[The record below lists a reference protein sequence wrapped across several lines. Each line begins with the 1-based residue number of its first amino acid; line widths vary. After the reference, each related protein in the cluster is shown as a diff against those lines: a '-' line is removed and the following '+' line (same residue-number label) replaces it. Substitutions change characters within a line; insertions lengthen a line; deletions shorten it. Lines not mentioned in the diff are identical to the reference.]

1 MLKDA
6 FQFERRL
13 GIGATA
19 EVFLAR
25 EKASGAARALK
36 VFTPLVMA
44 DQETVARIR
53 VEMEVLGKLA
63 HPNIVRLYGGHG
75 AGEEFALELEYV
87 EGGDL
92 RAWKKEYSLPLVEP
106 LLWILCQVARGLSGA
121 HEQGILHR
129 DLKPENILVSREGE
143 VKLSDFG
150 LARQL
155 DSVTMTRSGLLA
167 GSIGYLAPEI
177 LSGARPDQ
185 RSDIFSFGAVAYE
198 LLTGKNP
205 FAADTAQASVK
216 KLLDGKFSPLAEQLA
231 GLPQRVAELVE
242 SCLATDPSRRPASI
256 WHVEGELQLAL
267 SSGSVARFGKDL
279 VSQASRASVLAAAFE
294 AKKSELESRRAEAT
308 GVPARI
314 ALARE
319 WAHILPNAGEPME
332 ILSAIPNLSSAGF
345 PQKRATALV
354 ALLLLALLPIG
365 WTYWRGN
372 ANEEVSVSASLATPA
387 NPETTSAP
395 TPPASSGAL
404 TPPTGPARAPVGW
417 IKVYADPEVQV
428 FLDDQAI
435 PQERWDRIQASPGM
449 RQLKLVK
456 AGYLPIVNQIEVKAN
471 KTAVV
476 KARGGS

>member
-6 FQFERRL
+6 FHFDRRL

-19 EVFLAR
+19 EVFLVR
-25 EKASGAARALK
+25 EKVSGTPRALK

-44 DQETVARIR
+44 HQETVERIR
-53 VEMEVLGKLA
+53 LEMELLGKLT
-63 HPNIVRLYGGHG
+63 HPNIVHLYGGHG

-92 RAWKKEYSLPLVEP
+92 RAWKKNYSLPLVEP
-106 LLWILCQVARGLSGA
+106 LVWILCQVARGLSGA

-129 DLKPENILVSREGE
+129 DLKPENILVARNGE

-155 DSVTMTRSGLLA
+155 DSVTMTRSGLLT

-177 LSGARPDQ
+177 LSAERPDQ

-198 LLTGKNP
+198 LFTGKNP
-205 FAADTAQASVK
+205 FAAETAQASVK
-216 KLLDGKFSPLAEQLA
+216 KLLDGKFSPLTEQVPA
-231 GLPQRVAELVE
+231 LPKRVAELVE
-242 SCLATDPSRRPASI
+242 KCLASDPAQRPASI

-267 SSGSVARFGKDL
+267 AGNAVARFNKDL
-279 VSQASRASVLAAAFE
+279 VSLDARTSVLAAAFE
-294 AKKSELESRRAEAT
+294 EKKAELELRRAEAAEI
-308 GVPARI
+308 PARI

-319 WAHILPNAGEPME
+319 WAHIFPNAAEPME
-332 ILSAIPNLSSAGF
+332 ILGSLPNQAPVGLTK
-345 PQKRATALV
+345 KRALALV
-354 ALLLLALLPIG
+354 ALLLLTLFPLG
-365 WTYWRGN
+365 WHYWHRSTR
-372 ANEEVSVSASLATPA
+372 EEISISAALATPPPVIT
-387 NPETTSAP
+387 PESPTVPAAP
-395 TPPASSGAL
+395 VR
-404 TPPTGPARAPVGW
+404 PTAPARPPVGW

-435 PQERWDRIQASPGM
+435 PQERWDRIQAAPGL

-456 AGYLPIVNQIEVKAN
+456 AGYLPIVNRIEVKAN